1 MLPSKGEKESKQR
14 KRFPSCESVSGVDPP
29 KKSGPVIERKL
40 VAHFLAIFLRL
51 DFWDSKVKAQ
61 EQKTHRLPEQ
71 QQERQT
77 LAAATTTPAARRHQQ
92 EQEEEALGLFRLPA
106 P

>member
-61 EQKTHRLPEQ
+61 VCVS
-71 QQERQT
+71 
-77 LAAATTTPAARRHQQ
+77 
-92 EQEEEALGLFRLPA
+92 GDLFIFSCLFDSAVWPRA
-106 P
+106 EHTQ